1 MRDVQL
7 ASTVARSAKPGE
19 GVSASQRLGQREQPD
34 TRFCIG
40 LNTGVVQACVGS
52 VAIASNFL
60 K

>member
-1 MRDVQL
+1 MRGDQQ
-7 ASTVARSAKPGE
+7 ASTLARSAKPGE
-19 GVSASQRLGQREQPD
+19 GIAVSQPLGQREQPD
-34 TRFCIG
+34 TRSCIS

>member
-1 MRDVQL
+1 MRGDQQ
-7 ASTVARSAKPGE
+7 ASTLARSAKPVE
-19 GVSASQRLGQREQPD
+19 GISVSQPLGQREQPD
-34 TRFCIG
+34 TRSCIS

>member
-7 ASTVARSAKPGE
+7 AETLARSAKLGE
-19 GVSASQRLGQREQPD
+19 AIFVSQPLGQREQPD
-34 TRFCIG
+34 TRSCISM
-40 LNTGVVQACVGS
+40 NTGGVQVCVGS